1 MDTPQENAVPT
12 APNPAPSTQ
21 TLDIRFTASGS
32 EYFRIWIVNL
42 LLTLVTLTLYLP
54 FARAR
59 KTTYFQNNTLVGGHA
74 LGFHADPWKMFR
86 GYLVALGLG
95 LGYWAVSKFAPAFA
109 WVALLVLLAVW
120 PALWRASLQFRLRNT
135 SWRGVRMDFAGDML
149 GAYLALLPFFIPALA
164 IVPFLPELEAMETEG
179 DLPSGNISAII
190 GFTVL
195 GFILL
200 APWLMARLKRYQQGG
215 YMFAQERTQ
224 LKASTW
230 SFYLLNIKTAVVYL
244 VVSSGALIGLLLLV
258 ILGVVIAMGTGASL
272 QMMDIEFLQDYFSS
286 TTGIVLIGVFVL
298 LVIFMFYGLVPLFSA
313 AYYQSRSQNLIWRH
327 TASQRIQFNSQLT
340 YNATLKTMAAN
351 WALIVITLG
360 LYWPFAQVN
369 MTRLRLQS
377 MGMQVEGDVDQ
388 WVGSAQQHQQNVLGD
403 AAGDFFGID
412 MGL

>member
-12 APNPAPSTQ
+12 AQNPAVAQQ

-95 LGYWAVSKFAPAFA
+95 LGYWAVTKLAPAFA
-109 WVALLVLLAVW
+109 WIALLVLLAVW

-135 SWRGVRMDFAGDML
+135 SWRGVRLDFAGDML

-179 DLPSGNISAII
+179 DLPSGNIGAII

-195 GFILL
+195 GFMLL
-200 APWLMARLKRYQQGG
+200 APWLVARLKRYQQGG

-224 LKASTW
+224 LNASTW
-230 SFYLLNIKTAVVYL
+230 SFYLLNIKTAVVSMVVASGAVMGLLIL
-244 VVSSGALIGLLLLV
+244 VVIGIVIALGAGASMQMMDPTFWEESFASTT
-258 ILGVVIAMGTGASL
+258 GVVIG
-272 QMMDIEFLQDYFSS
+272 
-286 TTGIVLIGVFVL
+286 VVFVFL
-298 LVIFMFYGLVPLFSA
+298 LVFVFYGLMPLFTT
-313 AYYQSRSQNLIWRH
+313 AYYQSRSQNLIWRN
-327 TASQRIQFNSQLT
+327 TASQHIQFNSQLT
-340 YNATLKTMAAN
+340 YNATIKTMAAN
-351 WALIVITLG
+351 WALILITLG

-377 MGMQVEGDVDQ
+377 ININLEGNVDE
-388 WVGSAQQHQQNVLGD
+388 WVGTAQNQQQNVLGD